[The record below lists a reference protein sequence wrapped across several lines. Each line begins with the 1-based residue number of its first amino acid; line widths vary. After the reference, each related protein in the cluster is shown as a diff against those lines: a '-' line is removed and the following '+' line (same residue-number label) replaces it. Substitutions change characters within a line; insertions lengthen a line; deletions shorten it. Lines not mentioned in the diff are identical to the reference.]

1 MKPIIQIQQI
11 KKDLSKRQ
19 YILIKVE
26 ERSKILSWKK
36 KIKKL
41 MKKVKEAREE
51 SLKERMLLF
60 FELGKEIGEDK
71 TKRGSKYDKTLAQR
85 IYKSFAMK

>member
-51 SLKERMLLF
+51 LSKDRMLLLLLSSSIF
-60 FELGKEIGEDK
+60 
-71 TKRGSKYDKTLAQR
+71 
-85 IYKSFAMK
+85 